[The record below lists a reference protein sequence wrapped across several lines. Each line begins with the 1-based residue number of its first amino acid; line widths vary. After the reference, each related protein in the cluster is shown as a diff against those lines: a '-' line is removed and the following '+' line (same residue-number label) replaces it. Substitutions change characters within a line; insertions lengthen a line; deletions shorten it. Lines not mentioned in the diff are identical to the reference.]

1 MGIVAK
7 LIMFV
12 SAYKPN
18 KPQRRVILHEERE
31 PPENKRWK
39 SEFLCF
45 TSFVFVHVLN
55 STLIRKI

>member
-18 KPQRRVILHEERE
+18 KPQRRVILHEESHQRTKDGKV
-31 PPENKRWK
+31 N
-39 SEFLCF
+39 F
-45 TSFVFVHVLN
+45 FVSLVL
-55 STLIRKI
+55 SLSMF